1 MLGKG
6 IFEFERLSKFSQL
19 GKSKLLPFSD
29 TNDNRKLNPD
39 NLIIP

>member
-6 IFEFERLSKFSQL
+6 IFEFERLSKFSKL
-19 GKSKLLPFSD
+19 GKSKSLPFSD